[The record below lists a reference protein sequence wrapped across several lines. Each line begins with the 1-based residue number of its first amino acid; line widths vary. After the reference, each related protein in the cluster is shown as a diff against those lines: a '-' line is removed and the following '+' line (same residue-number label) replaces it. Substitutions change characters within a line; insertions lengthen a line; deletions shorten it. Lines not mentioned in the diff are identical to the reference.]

1 MNLYTKNRNADIFV
15 WNIQIVLGTQKSII
29 KNIKNERLILHNIF
43 PIIFGYVTY
52 MIIKNVMPLFF
63 IRLPKPLGC
72 HCVFYQ
78 TTINICNT
86 FSGFQWLRNYRC
98 QEEDT
103 YSRLL
108 ICLRPISFMFWYY
121 ILDKQDNVTCCNL
134 INLNKHYTFR
144 NSAL

>member
-1 MNLYTKNRNADIFV
+1 MTANHKCMITHESLHKKPQCRHFRVKHTNSFGHPKKN
-15 WNIQIVLGTQKSII
+15 TI

-43 PIIFGYVTY
+43 HIIFGYVTY
-52 MIIKNVMPLFF
+52 IIIKNVMPLFF

-72 HCVFYQ
+72 HWVFYQ

-103 YSRLL
+103 NSRLL
-108 ICLRPISFMFWYY
+108 ICLRPISFIFL
-121 ILDKQDNVTCCNL
+121 IL
-134 INLNKHYTFR
+134 
-144 NSAL
+144 